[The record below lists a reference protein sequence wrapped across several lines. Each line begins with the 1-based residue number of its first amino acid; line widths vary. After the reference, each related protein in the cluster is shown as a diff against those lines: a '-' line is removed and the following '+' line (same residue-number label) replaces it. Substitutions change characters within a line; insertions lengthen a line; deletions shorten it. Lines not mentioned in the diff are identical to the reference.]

1 MVVVVVVVVVEAAV
15 LDTEVSWSGPGVTAT
30 FLGCGKV
37 VSVAG
42 WWGALLQDITCCTS
56 RRRRAA
62 VCDVIFT
69 IVNNRMC
76 NCFTHTSSKYCDEQR
91 VDKREILISNYKL

>member
-1 MVVVVVVVVVEAAV
+1 MVVVVVVVDVDVVEAAV
-15 LDTEVSWSGPGVTAT
+15 LDAVVSWSGLGVTAT

-56 RRRRAA
+56 RRRMVA

-69 IVNNRMC
+69 IVNSRMC
-76 NCFTHTSSKYCDEQR
+76 NCSTHS
-91 VDKREILISNYKL
+91 I

>member
-1 MVVVVVVVVVEAAV
+1 MVVVVVVVVVDVVEAAV
-15 LDTEVSWSGPGVTAT
+15 LDAVVSWSGLGVTAT

-56 RRRRAA
+56 RRRMAA
-62 VCDVIFT
+62 VRDVIFT

-76 NCFTHTSSKYCDEQR
+76 NCSTHS
-91 VDKREILISNYKL
+91 I

>member
-1 MVVVVVVVVVEAAV
+1 MVVVVVVVVDVVEAAV
-15 LDTEVSWSGPGVTAT
+15 LDAVVSWSGLGVTAT

-56 RRRRAA
+56 RRRMVA

-76 NCFTHTSSKYCDEQR
+76 NCSTHS
-91 VDKREILISNYKL
+91 I

>member
-1 MVVVVVVVVVEAAV
+1 MLVVVVVVVDVVEAAV
-15 LDTEVSWSGPGVTAT
+15 LDAVVSWSGLGVTAT

-42 WWGALLQDITCCTS
+42 WRGALLQDITCCTS
-56 RRRRAA
+56 RRRRMAA
-62 VCDVIFT
+62 VWDVIFT

-76 NCFTHTSSKYCDEQR
+76 NCSTHS
-91 VDKREILISNYKL
+91 I

>member
-1 MVVVVVVVVVEAAV
+1 MVVVVVVVVDVDVVEAAV
-15 LDTEVSWSGPGVTAT
+15 LDAVVSWSGLGVTAT

-56 RRRRAA
+56 RRRMVA
-62 VCDVIFT
+62 V
-69 IVNNRMC
+69 
-76 NCFTHTSSKYCDEQR
+76 
-91 VDKREILISNYKL
+91 